1 MRQGVGLADEE
12 VALAARV
19 ISAGLPCLRL
29 TEIAPPPDPRTAA
42 RGGGP
47 VDLYDTFA
55 DVFTVLQVC
64 TPPVFP
70 NLVLAFYVRKVC
82 SQICTV
88 QNLLSLHMQQRS
100 VCT

>member
-1 MRQGVGLADEE
+1 MQQGVGLADDE

-29 TEIAPPPDPRTAA
+29 TEIAPPPDPRAAA

-47 VDLYDTFA
+47 IDLYDTFA

-64 TPPVFP
+64 P
-70 NLVLAFYVRKVC
+70 LEVLSQPCARFVSRK
-82 SQICTV
+82 
-88 QNLLSLHMQQRS
+88 LGA
-100 VCT
+100 